1 MDHEDMK
8 ALAFVHDVYCIQH
21 KVGFIIRLTCKF
33 RSNLNFYLNYNVYS
47 IHKDL
52 CIRKV
57 QKKNE
62 F

>member
-1 MDHEDMK
+1 MK
-8 ALAFVHDVYCIQH
+8 ALTFVHDVYCIQH

-33 RSNLNFYLNYNVYS
+33 RSNLNFYLIYNFTQF
-47 IHKDL
+47 HKDL

-57 QKKNE
+57 QKNE